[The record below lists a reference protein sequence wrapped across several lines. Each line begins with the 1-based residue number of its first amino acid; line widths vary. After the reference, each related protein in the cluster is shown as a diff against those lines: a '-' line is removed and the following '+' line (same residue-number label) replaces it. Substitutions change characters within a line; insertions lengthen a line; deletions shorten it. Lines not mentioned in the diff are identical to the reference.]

1 MTDYFKFSEKELID
15 KASKGDSKAFEQLI
29 LENQER
35 VRGWI
40 LSFTKKPELVD
51 DVFQIACH
59 KAWKNVSKFRDE
71 CKFSTWLCT
80 IARNTFYDF
89 YRAVQRRPELS
100 FDEMLHKQVE
110 KGCPVEFKCFGFT
123 EHPRSRDQDSDYY
136 VSLIN
141 NAIQKLDEK
150 HREPLTLFLN
160 EGLEY
165 TEIAKKLNCPVGT
178 VMSRIFY
185 ARKKALKLLM
195 PLKNELATK

>member
-1 MTDYFKFSEKELID
+1 MTDYLKFSEKELVD

-51 DVFQIACH
+51 DIFQITCH
-59 KAWKNVSKFRDE
+59 KAWKNVSKFRKE
-71 CKFSTWLCT
+71 CRFSTWLCN

-89 YRAVQRRPELS
+89 YRAIQRRPELS
-100 FDEMLHKQVE
+100 FDEMLQKQAE
-110 KGCPVEFKCFGFT
+110 KGGSLELKYFGSI
-123 EHPRSRDQDSDYY
+123 EHSRSRDQDSDYY

-141 NAIQKLDEK
+141 DAIQKLDEK
-150 HREPLTLFLN
+150 HREPLMLFLN

-185 ARKKALKLLM
+185 ARKKAQKLLR

>member
-1 MTDYFKFSEKELID
+1 MLGVGYTGVASGKDTSYGFWENRDARRPFMIHAEVNCLSLFKRGECKILAVTLLPCSYCATMI
-15 KASKGDSKAFEQLI
+15 AAYGIEQVI
-29 LENQER
+29 Y
-35 VRGWI
+35 
-40 LSFTKKPELVD
+40 
-51 DVFQIACH
+51 
-59 KAWKNVSKFRDE
+59 RDE
-71 CKFSTWLCT
+71 YERDDGAKKIF
-80 IARNTFYDF
+80 DF

-100 FDEMLHKQVE
+100 FDEMLQKQVE

-185 ARKKALKLLM
+185 ARKISQKLLM
-195 PLKNELATK
+195 PLKN